1 MKEKITKKD
10 LFNLL
15 DKSQT
20 TDLAVKYSS
29 WLKLETNDETS
40 LSLIGTVSV
49 DQEHNEEYPTK
60 ENYWSPKYPI
70 ALEYYPYFGC
80 DIYSDGKS
88 YFLIYQEF
96 GGHAPEKRCRVVKKE
111 LLV

>member
-1 MKEKITKKD
+1 MKEVTKGD

-15 DKSQT
+15 DKSQYSE
-20 TDLAVKYSS
+20 LAVKYSA
-29 WLKLETNDETS
+29 WLKLESNDETN
-40 LSLIGTVSV
+40 LVQIGTVSV
-49 DQEHNEEYPTK
+49 DQEYNEEYPTK

-88 YFLIYQEF
+88 YFLIYQEN
-96 GGHAPEKRCRVVKKE
+96 GGHASIKRCRVVKKE